1 MARQRDVSVASSCS
15 VMTGDEDGAK
25 VHNFDRIKMM
35 NLDVAP
41 PVGEVLSGGGDGRF
55 GIYQGNW
62 GGYRKDQA
70 LLEMTNWLINCMAC
84 VFFVPTQSLFSGFGR
99 FNGSCSSSLQIGC
112 GTHDP
117 QAIAIKE
124 LIIQLRGCGNT
135 SSRTSR

>member
-1 MARQRDVSVASSCS
+1 
-15 VMTGDEDGAK
+15 MTGDFEGEE
-25 VHNFDRIKMM
+25 VHDTERMQMM
-35 NLDVAP
+35 NLAVAP
-41 PVGEVLSGGGDGRF
+41 FVGEVPSGGGGGRF

-62 GGYRKDQA
+62 GGYRKDPS
-70 LLEMTNWLINCMAC
+70 LLEMANWLINCMAC

-112 GTHDP
+112 GTNDP

>member
-41 PVGEVLSGGGDGRF
+41 LFGAGGGGCGRF

-62 GGYRKDQA
+62 GGYRKDQG

-112 GTHDP
+112 GTNDP

>member
-1 MARQRDVSVASSCS
+1 
-15 VMTGDEDGAK
+15 MTGDDDGSK

-41 PVGEVLSGGGDGRF
+41 LFGAGGGGCGRF

-62 GGYRKDQA
+62 GGYRKDQG

-112 GTHDP
+112 GTNDP
-117 QAIAIKE
+117 QAIAI
-124 LIIQLRGCGNT
+124 N
-135 SSRTSR
+135 